1 MSNKNTIFVQ
11 IASYRDPE
19 LIPTIEDLLAN
30 AKNPDKLTIAI
41 CRQYNPED
49 GFDDLTKYELDDR
62 FKIIN
67 VDYRD
72 TKGVCWARNS
82 LQKLYCAQEGSK
94 QEYTL
99 HLDSHHRF
107 VKNWDYELIK
117 MVKDLQKE
125 GYKKPLLTAYVSSY
139 EPHND
144 PEGRAQEPWQM
155 VFDRFI
161 PEGAVFF
168 KPETVKN
175 WQERTLPVRGRFFS
189 AHFCFTLGKF
199 CEEVQHNPDYLFH
212 GEEISIAARAY
223 TWGYDIFHPHKVIC
237 WHEYTRSYRKQVWG
251 DDPQW
256 SQKNAKSHLIN
267 RKLFG
272 MDGLEQEGHDGPYGF
287 GKIRSL
293 RDYEKYAGMLFSQ
306 RAVQKYTIDN
316 HYPPN
321 PPIEDEELWLTSFS
335 RVFRHCIDVGH
346 SSLPEKDYDFWVVA
360 FHDENDNTIHRQ
372 DVPKKEIEY
381 LMKDRDGFCKIWRE
395 FQTVTQPKY
404 WVVWPHSES
413 KGWCDKI
420 IGNL

>member
-30 AKNPDKLTIAI
+30 AKNPEKLTIAI

-49 GFDDLTKYELDDR
+49 GFDDLSKYKEDSR
-62 FKIIN
+62 FKIID
-67 VDYRD
+67 VHYKE

-82 LQKLYCAQEGSK
+82 LQKLYCEQELPK

-107 VKNWDYELIK
+107 VKNWDQELIK

-125 GYKKPLLTAYVSSY
+125 GHKKPLLTAYVSSY
-139 EPHND
+139 QPHND

-175 WQERTLPVRGRFFS
+175 WQERTLPVPGRFFS

-223 TWGYDIFHPHKVIC
+223 SWGYDIFHPHKVIC

-256 SQKNAKSHLIN
+256 SEKNAKSHLIN

-287 GKIRSL
+287 GKVRTL
-293 RDYEKYAGMLFSQ
+293 RDYEKYAGMLFSR
-306 RAVQKYTIDN
+306 RAIQKYTIDN
-316 HYPPN
+316 YYPPN
-321 PPIEDEELWLTSFS
+321 PPIEDEELWLSSFS
-335 RVFRHCIDVGH
+335 RVFKHCIDVGH
-346 SSLPEKDYDFWVVA
+346 GSLPEKDYDFWVVA
-360 FHDENDNTIHRQ
+360 FHGENEETVHRQ
-372 DVPKKEIEY
+372 DITKEEIQR
-381 LMKDRDGFCKIWRE
+381 LMQDTDGFCKIWRE

-413 KGWCDKI
+413 KGWVNRI
-420 IGNL
+420 VGYL